1 MKEFIKSLFS
11 DKDGSI
17 SSKRFVM
24 FSLVITFIIVVFVN
38 LATGKSLKA
47 TLEDQLYYLVIYVL
61 ATIFGENIADLLK
74 KKFGNNDPK

>member
-24 FSLVITFIIVVFVN
+24 FTLVLSFVVIIFVN
-38 LATGKSLKA
+38 LFTGKSLKD
-47 TLEDQLYYLVIYVL
+47 TLEDQLFYLVIYVL
-61 ATIFGENIADLLK
+61 ISIFGENMAEIFQK
-74 KKFGNNDPK
+74 KPPTP

>member
-24 FSLVITFIIVVFVN
+24 FALVLSFVIIMFVN
-38 LATGKSLKA
+38 LFTGKSLKD
-47 TLEDQLYYLVIYVL
+47 TLEEQLFYLVIYVL
-61 ATIFGENIADLLK
+61 ATIFGEGIADIFK
-74 KKFGNNDPK
+74 KKKE

>member
-24 FSLVITFIIVVFVN
+24 FTLVLSFVVIIFVN
-38 LATGKSLKA
+38 LFTGKALKA
-47 TLEDQLYYLVIYVL
+47 TLEDQLFYLVIYVL
-61 ATIFGENIADLLK
+61 ISIFGENMAEIFK
-74 KKFGNNDPK
+74 KKPPVQ